1 MYDRTDASCSFENWH
16 RASAGIS
23 KIKPEFTQFIK
34 SRARIPLFTT
44 MVAFDRKM
52 FPSMDSAVF
61 DLSYNQSTVAAGNDR
76 NDKNDN
82 DDDNTNDNDNDND
95 NKNDSIND
103 SYMNSGLWFAVR
115 CSSKPGMHGPGSM
128 DCWTL
133 VSTPSFAVTEI
144 SSETMQGDNISL
156 LDGKEEKKIVFKPQE
171 NEYLN
176 NGPAKSMVNTFLIQ
190 TERAINNLKYSNN
203 SKIKDG
209 DVDILADENLTGTP
223 EILYLQVSQFL
234 NVFKK

>member
-1 MYDRTDASCSFENWH
+1 MVTYDCTDASCSFENWH

-52 FPSMDSAVF
+52 FPSIDSAVF
-61 DLSYNQSTVAAGNDR
+61 DLSYYQSTVAAAAEINK
-76 NDKNDN
+76 NDKNDYI
-82 DDDNTNDNDNDND
+82 ND
-95 NKNDSIND
+95 NKDVKNDNENKKNDIND
-103 SYMNSGLWFAVR
+103 NSSMNTGLWFAAR

-144 SSETMQGDNISL
+144 SSETMQGNNISL
-156 LDGKEEKKIVFKPQE
+156 LDGKEEKKVVFKPQE

-176 NGPAKSMVNTFLIQ
+176 NGPAKSLVNTFLIQ
-190 TERAINNLKYSNN
+190 TEKAIKNFNCSNN
-203 SKIKDG
+203 SKINDG
-209 DVDILADENLTGTP
+209 NEDISVNENLTGTP
-223 EILYLQVSQFL
+223 EILYLQVSFD
-234 NVFKK
+234 F

>member
-1 MYDRTDASCSFENWH
+1 
-16 RASAGIS
+16 
-23 KIKPEFTQFIK
+23 
-34 SRARIPLFTT
+34 

-52 FPSMDSAVF
+52 FPSIDSAVF
-61 DLSYNQSTVAAGNDR
+61 DLSYYQSTVAAGDNK
-76 NDKNDN
+76 NDKKDN
-82 DDDNTNDNDNDND
+82 NDDNTNDNKNDNE
-95 NKNDSIND
+95 NGNNNDSNM
-103 SYMNSGLWFAVR
+103 SSGLWFAAR

-176 NGPAKSMVNTFLIQ
+176 NGPAKSLVNTFLMQ
-190 TERAINNLKYSNN
+190 TAKAIKSRKCSNN
-203 SKIKDG
+203 SKINDG
-209 DVDILADENLTGTP
+209 EEDVLVDENLNGNP
-223 EILYLQVSQFL
+223 EILYLQVSFD
-234 NVFKK
+234 F